1 MAFFHRFS
9 SVRGGHP
16 VRALHDPEQEILV
29 TTTTTRLL
37 TTCAAA
43 ALALGLAACG
53 GTSTP
58 STSAAPAS
66 SAAAAAP
73 TDSEDESATADEADE
88 TASAGA
94 KVSANTASEEEIAA
108 ALESAGVSNAD
119 RWAEAVVEYRPY
131 PTDDPNL
138 TKLRDNLA
146 KYNTGQETTD
156 KIVSSLTP
164 CPARRGRV
172 ARTLRCSCD
181 AAWSP

>member
-1 MAFFHRFS
+1 
-9 SVRGGHP
+9 
-16 VRALHDPEQEILV
+16 V

-37 TTCAAA
+37 TTCTAA
-43 ALALGLAACG
+43 ALALGLTACG
-53 GTSTP
+53 GAAAPPAATP
-58 STSAAPAS
+58 PAATAPAS
-66 SAAAAAP
+66 SAVAAER
-73 TDSEDESATADEADE
+73 TDSDDSATAEDDE
-88 TASAGA
+88 TAPAAA
-94 KVSANTASEEEIAA
+94 KVSANTASEDEIAA